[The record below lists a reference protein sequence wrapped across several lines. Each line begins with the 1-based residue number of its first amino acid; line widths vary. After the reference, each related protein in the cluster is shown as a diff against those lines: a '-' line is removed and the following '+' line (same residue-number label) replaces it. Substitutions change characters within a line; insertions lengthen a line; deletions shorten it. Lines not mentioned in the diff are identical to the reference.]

1 MKPKNMMIL
10 ISLVLIVFGIF
21 WFFNSP
27 SNDLKKFVSKT
38 QLHIKNLNSKLLDQ
52 ESNDDIEI
60 DSTYLELLGF
70 VKNPK
75 LYVDNKDSNDK
86 VQPIKRQDNK
96 TIVNNQDLESSQEN
110 LNEQNFIFDVT
121 DLRIPP
127 LVTAFDSY
135 TEKEKALIKS
145 KLKYFPK
152 DYFIIYDLDLSSS
165 EQLKV
170 RIIENQFNS

>member
-1 MKPKNMMIL
+1 MIL
-10 ISLVLIVFGIF
+10 ISLALIVFAIF

-52 ESNDDIEI
+52 ESNDEIEI

-70 VKNPK
+70 VNNPK
-75 LYVDNKDSNDK
+75 LYVDSKDSNVNVK
-86 VQPIKRQDNK
+86 TVKQVDNK
-96 TIVNNQDLESSQEN
+96 TVVKKQDMENSQEN
-110 LNEQNFIFDVT
+110 LNEQNFIFDVSE
-121 DLRIPP
+121 LRIPP

-145 KLKYFPK
+145 KLKFFPK

-170 RIIENQFNS
+170 RKRFYLI